1 MILLAAAA
9 DVSPCE
15 AGDFAT
21 GSRSGY
27 KITLIKDLPIL
38 TSGVSAVRS
47 QHLGLVRIGNVIQI
61 ICPRREQLAGLLASS
76 IGQGTID
83 AIESG
88 GSFFVGSLH
97 IGVTTPITNWYS
109 LGGGVDA
116 FYDGAFTK
124 RPSDDNPLFT
134 RYKIDEDKF
143 SNKLRLGIS
152 VNNEVIMGRLSA
164 IID

>member
-1 MILLAAAA
+1 MGENGGIGERKVLLAAAA

-21 GSRSGY
+21 GSRPGY

-38 TSGVSAVRS
+38 TSGVSAVRG
-47 QHLGLVRIGNVIQI
+47 QHLGLVRIGDVIQI

-88 GSFFVGSLH
+88 GSQLVSVTLQQLEGLIGAQVERCKPVFGAAQRLQRRVLTEVELDDFVL
-97 IGVTTPITNWYS
+97 
-109 LGGGVDA
+109 L
-116 FYDGAFTK
+116 
-124 RPSDDNPLFT
+124 
-134 RYKIDEDKF
+134 
-143 SNKLRLGIS
+143 
-152 VNNEVIMGRLSA
+152 A
-164 IID
+164 IEFL